1 MAIDENWDGTLLN
14 SRYNNPYELIFMA
27 SHTLRVADHFKHKFR
42 LVDMNS
48 RVFVDGYYQYIINT
62 YSIDI

>member
-1 MAIDENWDGTLLN
+1 MALLLLVPDRFTHN
-14 SRYNNPYELIFMA
+14 
-27 SHTLRVADHFKHKFR
+27 FR